1 MGGWVSSRE
10 IENIIYKSGCTHFGL
25 TLPESGSEDPT
36 DLIDLAGDPASL
48 WDDGSEQTST

>member
-36 DLIDLAGDPASL
+36 DLIDLVGDPAS
-48 WDDGSEQTST
+48 